1 MANNNNAAAPEK
13 KSGIREYFHGVKTE
27 LKKVVWPTKKETY
40 RYTLIVLVVCAFF
53 AGLFWLLDV
62 SILALLEQV
71 LNITM

>member
-1 MANNNNAAAPEK
+1 MAKNTNAAAPAK
-13 KSGIREYFHGVKTE
+13 KSGVREYFHGVMTE

-40 RYTLIVLVVCAFF
+40 RYTVIVLVVCAFF
-53 AGLFWLLDV
+53 ALLFWVLDV